1 MTEFHSPN
9 FAFLADLDP
18 PLMHQAAL
26 AERYCVDDPSSSLTK
41 LRLFG
46 ELLAKNIGAR
56 FGIYTDSQSQQHE
69 ILKEL
74 NFRDV
79 LDSKLADTRKLIDQQ
94 LRAAGW
100 EADTAEIRY
109 SKGVRPEKGKNKAIA
124 EWPTQR
130 GPTDYQSHIISGSC
144 LLKPNNIH

>member
-26 AERYCVDDPSSSLTK
+26 AERYCIDDPSSSLTK

-46 ELLAKNIGAR
+46 ELLAKN
-56 FGIYTDSQSQQHE
+56 
-69 ILKEL
+69 
-74 NFRDV
+74 
-79 LDSKLADTRKLIDQQ
+79 
-94 LRAAGW
+94 
-100 EADTAEIRY
+100 ADTAEIRY

-130 GPTDYQSHIISGSC
+130 GPADYVLFNSLKVHNLNAKIS
-144 LLKPNNIH
+144 

>member
-9 FAFLADLDP
+9 FAFLVDLDP

-46 ELLAKNIGAR
+46 ELLAKNIAAR
-56 FGIYTDSQSQQHE
+56 FGIYTDNQSQQNE

-74 NFRDV
+74 KYRDI
-79 LDSKLADTRKLIDQQ
+79 LDQKLADMRSIK
-94 LRAAGW
+94 
-100 EADTAEIRY
+100 
-109 SKGVRPEKGKNKAIA
+109 K
-124 EWPTQR
+124 
-130 GPTDYQSHIISGSC
+130 
-144 LLKPNNIH
+144 

>member
-26 AERYCVDDPSSSLTK
+26 AECYCNDDPSSSLTK

-56 FGIYTDSQSQQHE
+56 FGIYTDSQYQQHE

-74 NFRDV
+74 KFRDI
-79 LDSKLADTRKLIDQQ
+79 LDQTLADTRKLIDQQ
-94 LRAAGW
+94 LLAAGW

-109 SKGVRPEKGKNKAIA
+109 SKGIRPEKGKNKAIA
-124 EWPTQR
+124 EWPTHR
-130 GPTDYQSHIISGSC
+130 GPSDYV
-144 LLKPNNIH
+144 LFLNL